1 MRTSEEIYHRV
12 RWDARFDP
20 TRFVVGIDFHRHEPK
35 RVALAAFVPGGD
47 IPWHRVLFFEADG
60 EVVWDRRAGIDRL
73 DQSPAGRV
81 RVVQRLRPPFFAP
94 RAALRWDPSRGLW
107 APSEAAPPE
116 PAPETAAPLRVLT
129 WNTLWDRYDADR
141 IHTAKRRPRLVD
153 ALAASG
159 ADVIALQEVER
170 PLLRAL
176 LESAWVRAAYASSD
190 GPDGDEVERH
200 GVLLLCRPPVLEAAT
215 HAFGPYKAAVAL
227 TLALPDRALVVVAVH
242 LTSDHSDGRRR
253 DVELDALRGG
263 ISPVDGDLVV
273 LGDFNDGG
281 PTPGA
286 RLGLLDAW
294 TEVRGADDDTPTF
307 DPTANP
313 IAAVSSLSGRASRL
327 DRVFVRGTGLRP
339 TEVTLLGTEPFEP
352 GVYLSDHYGVR
363 VELAP
368 ERARPDDEGT
378 LDVPPTARTALA
390 FVPPASVW
398 PAIQALRTDHDPQV
412 DRWPPHVNVL
422 FGFVPE
428 SALDAA
434 LPLVAAAAREA
445 GAFRA
450 VLAGARAFE
459 HERDATVWLDPAADD
474 ARPWARLREALA
486 RRFPRCSGR
495 AEGYTPHLTLG
506 RAPDPARV
514 LATWAARVGR
524 HEVEVD
530 ELVVLARRGD
540 GPMEPRA
547 YVSLGAGIV
556 RAPEREDASAPM
568 AAGVLA
574 GARAE
579 PAASVAQRIAS
590 ALPEGAVHVT
600 GSRRV
605 GCALPDADLDLVA
618 ALPGPVDLDRVEARI
633 REAFPAVEGLRRV
646 HAARV
651 PGVEFR
657 ALGIDVDLAI
667 VDAGGV
673 APGDAV
679 ARRAELSGPAA
690 VALSAVSDA
699 DAVRAAVAGARHAAF
714 VALAR
719 VVKAWA
725 RAKGLDAA
733 PFGGLPGIAWLVL
746 CARTADA
753 ELALPAQLERFYGAW
768 AAWDWR
774 VGVSLDGTDVA
785 FGTADDPLRVATPTE
800 PVRSCTATVSRAG
813 AATIAEELY
822 AAWEAVA
829 AARAS
834 GGDPVAALLA
844 PPELH
849 RQHAAWAVVTVEG
862 DDRDELAAGAGAVR
876 GKVRALLA
884 LLEAAGVADARAFP
898 RPFEATRG
906 RKRWAIGLGARPPA
920 ADDLAKIAARWD
932 PGIARVS
939 VAWAEGGAV
948 PTLR

>member
-1 MRTSEEIYHRV
+1 MRTSEEIYNRI
-12 RWDARFDP
+12 RWDARLDP

-47 IPWHRVLFFEADG
+47 VPWHRVLFFEADG
-60 EVVWDRRAGIDRL
+60 EVVWDRRAGVDRL
-73 DQSPAGRV
+73 DESPAGRV
-81 RVVQRLRPPFFAP
+81 RVPQRLRPPFFAP
-94 RAALRWDPSRGLW
+94 RAALRWDPSRSTW
-107 APSEAAPPE
+107 TPSQPMPPE
-116 PAPETAAPLRVLT
+116 FTREAAAPLRVLT

-141 IHTAKRRPRLVD
+141 IHTAKRRPRLID
-153 ALAASG
+153 ALAASD

-176 LESAWVRAAYASSD
+176 LESAWVRAGYASSD
-190 GPDGDEVERH
+190 GPGGDEVERH
-200 GVLLLCRPPVLEAAT
+200 GVLLLCRPPVIEAAT
-215 HAFGPYKAAVAL
+215 HAFGPYKAAVAV
-227 TLALPDRALVVVAVH
+227 TLALPDRALVVVSVH

-263 ISPVDGDLVV
+263 VSPVDGDLIV

-327 DRVFVRGTGLRP
+327 DRVFVRGTDLRP
-339 TEVTLLGTEPFEP
+339 AEVTLLGTEPFEP
-352 GVYLSDHYGVR
+352 GVYLSDHYGVQ
-363 VELAP
+363 VALAP
-368 ERARPDDEGT
+368 VATRTTDEDT

-398 PAIQALRTDHDPQV
+398 PAVQALRTEHDPSV

-434 LPLVAAAAREA
+434 LPLVATAARET

-459 HERDATVWLDPAADD
+459 HERDATVWLDPAAED

-486 RRFPRCSGR
+486 RRFPKCSGR

-506 RAPDPARV
+506 RTSDPTRV
-514 LATWAARVGR
+514 LAAWAARVGR
-524 HEVEVD
+524 HAVEVD
-530 ELVVLARRGD
+530 ELVVLTRRGD

-547 YVSLGAGIV
+547 YVSLGTGVV
-556 RAPEREDASAPM
+556 RTPDREEASAPTV
-568 AAGVLA
+568 AGVLA
-574 GARAE
+574 GARGEAAE
-579 PAASVAQRIAS
+579 SVAQRVAR

-600 GSRRV
+600 GSRRI

-618 ALPGPVDLDRVEARI
+618 ALPGPVDLERVEARI

-646 HAARV
+646 HAVRV
-651 PGVEFR
+651 PGIEFR
-657 ALGIDVDLAI
+657 AFGIDIDLAI
-667 VDAGGV
+667 VDAGAV
-673 APGDAV
+673 APGEAV
-679 ARRAELSGPAA
+679 ARRAELGGPAA

-699 DAVRAAVAGARHAAF
+699 DAVGEAVGERHAAF

-733 PFGGLPGIAWLVL
+733 PFGGIPGIAWLVL

-753 ELALPAQLERFYGAW
+753 GLDLPAQLERFFGAW

-774 VGVSLDGTDVA
+774 VAVSLDGADVA
-785 FGTADDPLRVATPTE
+785 FGTADDPLRIATPTE

-813 AATIAEELY
+813 VATIVEELY

-829 AARAS
+829 AARAR

-849 RQHAAWAVVTVEG
+849 RQHAAWAVVTVENG
-862 DDRDELAAGAGAVR
+862 DPDELAANAGAVR

-898 RPFEATRG
+898 RPFETTRG

-932 PGIARVS
+932 PGVARVS